1 MQDITAPDQKTGV
14 GLRGR
19 ASIPLRPLPM
29 FDRPN
34 VLLLDGSVYRVVAKY
49 DIPTATYKC
58 YPQAD
63 IAAERMA
70 SLVCRVR
77 SELSVAA
84 NAVGIR
90 GGRGGGLV
98 RCTLAV
104 PEEEDEGVVDWR
116 VVRVSLPVGV
126 VGVGGDDGETA
137 STGRTRTFLVPP
149 ESIAAADPRTPVGYV
164 SAAH

>member
-1 MQDITAPDQKTGV
+1 MFMQDITAPDQKTGV

-58 YPQAD
+58 HPQAK

-84 NAVGIR
+84 SAVGIR
-90 GGRGGGLV
+90 GNGLV

-126 VGVGGDDGETA
+126 GGDDGETGP
-137 STGRTRTFLVPP
+137 TGRTRTFLVPP

-164 SAAH
+164 SAVN

>member
-1 MQDITAPDQKTGV
+1 
-14 GLRGR
+14 
-19 ASIPLRPLPM
+19 LRPLPM

-90 GGRGGGLV
+90 GGGLV

-126 VGVGGDDGETA
+126 GGDDGETA

-149 ESIAAADPRTPVGYV
+149 GSIAAADPRTPVGYV